1 MKGGCGCNGP
11 QLGGKKSR
19 KNGKSRRG
27 RRNLKRTVKNIK
39 RTVKNITGKVLSWPN
54 HVKKFA
60 AEKGI
65 TFPEALKHPDC
76 KKAYH
81 ANKA

>member
-11 QLGGKKSR
+11 KLGGKKSR
-19 KNGKSRRG
+19 KSGKSRRG
-27 RRNLKRTVKNIK
+27 RRNLKRTVKNM
-39 RTVKNITGKVLSWPN
+39 TGKVLSWPN

>member
-1 MKGGCGCNGP
+1 MKGGCGCDGP
-11 QLGGKKSR
+11 KLGGKSR
-19 KNGKSRRG
+19 KGKKSHKSGKSRRV
-27 RRNLKRTVKNIK
+27 RRNLKRTIKNM
-39 RTVKNITGKVLSWPN
+39 TGKVLSWPN

-65 TFPEALKHPDC
+65 TFPQALKHPDC

-81 ANKA
+81 SNK